1 LSAGIIIIVLLIK
14 MFVWCLFD
22 KYLFETCESVTE
34 FCWNPV
40 FQMRPLI
47 QLPSLLSASAS
58 G

>member
-1 LSAGIIIIVLLIK
+1 